1 MNDDR
6 QHHEPN
12 HESDHDHDRGHDGHD
27 RHERGHGGRHH
38 GRHDGAGPRGQQGG
52 QQGGRQGGGWD
63 QGWGDWGRMWPQGGP
78 GDWGGGPGFRG
89 SRGSRGSGGQG
100 GPGFGP
106 GGRGRPGP
114 PPWVQELVRQFG
126 GPGFGPEFGGRRG
139 PRARRGDVRAA
150 ILDVLAGDE
159 MNGYQ
164 IIQEI
169 AERSGGAWKPSPGSV
184 YPTVQQLEDEGL
196 VEGRDAEGKR
206 LLRLTDEGRSYV
218 EEHGDEMAATW
229 RPFESAPQ
237 EQPTGGGS
245 GDLMPIVGQVMGGMW
260 QIVTTGTAQQK
271 AEAAEILTETRRK
284 LYRLLADGDPE

>member
-1 MNDDR
+1 MKGTN
-6 QHHEPN
+6 EN
-12 HESDHDHDRGHDGHD
+12 ENDRGEND
-27 RHERGHGGRHH
+27 RGENDRGERRHGDHAHGGGRHH
-38 GRHDGAGPRGQQGG
+38 GRHDEHGHRSQH
-52 QQGGRQGGGWD
+52 GGGWD

-78 GDWGGGPGFRG
+78 GEWGVGTGPGFRG
-89 SRGSRGSGGQG
+89 SGRSGGPG
-100 GPGFGP
+100 GFGP

-114 PPWVQELVRQFG
+114 PPWVQELVRHFG
-126 GPGFGPEFGGRRG
+126 GPGFGPDFGGRRG

-169 AERSGGAWKPSPGSV
+169 ADRSGGAWKPSPGSV

-218 EEHGDEMAATW
+218 EEHAEEMAATW
-229 RPFESAPQ
+229 QPFEPAPQ
-237 EQPTGGGS
+237 EQPTGGGP